1 MGAVAEPRIERMV
14 SGPTPSHASAA
25 PTRNRPG
32 TSLRGSTRTS
42 PRTPCGT
49 VMTPTTS
56 PSVSVPATP
65 VLSSLARPRP
75 CAAAGRSRS
84 LVDLEVDLGPVTC
97 GHHLEERADRLR
109 DAPAAPDDLPD
120 VGLRDLQM
128 QLQEVAVLLFL
139 DDDAARVVDQGF
151 RDVLEELRFLAHRT
165 TGGTSA
171 SGMPPR
177 TRSARV
183 VAVGFAPFLIQCFT
197 RSRSRTSAPS
207 SVRGL

>member
-1 MGAVAEPRIERMV
+1 MIGADPVPRIERMV
-14 SGPTPSHASAA
+14 SGPRPSQSSTA

-56 PSVSVPATP
+56 PSV
-65 VLSSLARPRP
+65 
-75 CAAAGRSRS
+75 

-109 DAPAAPDDLPD
+109 DAPSATDDLPD
-120 VGLRDLQM
+120 VGLRDLQV
-128 QLQEVAVLLFL
+128 QLEEVAVLLFL
-139 DDDAARVVDQGF
+139 DHDAARIVDERL
-151 RDVLEELRFLAHRT
+151 RDVLEELGFLAHRT

-177 TRSARV
+177 TRSERA
-183 VAVGFAPFLIQCFT
+183 VAVGFAPFLIQCLA
-197 RSRSRTSAPS
+197 RSVLRTSAPS

>member
-1 MGAVAEPRIERMV
+1 MGADAVPRIERMV
-14 SGPTPSHASAA
+14 SGPRPSQARTA

-56 PSVSVPATP
+56 PSAW
-65 VLSSLARPRP
+65 LI
-75 CAAAGRSRS
+75 
-84 LVDLEVDLGPVTC
+84 DLEVDLGPVTC

-109 DAPAAPDDLPD
+109 HAPAAPDDLPD

-128 QLQEVAVLLFL
+128 QLEEVAVLLFL
-139 DDDAARVVDQGF
+139 DHDAARIVDQGL
-151 RDVLEELRFLAHRT
+151 RHVLEELGFLAHRT

-171 SGMPPR
+171 
-177 TRSARV
+177 
-183 VAVGFAPFLIQCFT
+183 
-197 RSRSRTSAPS
+197 
-207 SVRGL
+207 